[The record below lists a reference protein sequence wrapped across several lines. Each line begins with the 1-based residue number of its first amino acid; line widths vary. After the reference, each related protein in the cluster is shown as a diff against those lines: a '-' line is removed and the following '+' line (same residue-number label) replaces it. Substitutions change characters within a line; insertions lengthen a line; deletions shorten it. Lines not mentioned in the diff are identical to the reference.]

1 LKDRVEDRAVY
12 VMRVRKKRTV
22 GFQIDD
28 SEHELRSKVSRGP
41 LWLLPP
47 PFLELASSRNLSIR
61 EFTLVDLFEGLS
73 DGIVPQP

>member
-12 VMRVRKKRTV
+12 VMRVRKNRTV

-28 SEHELRSKVSRGP
+28 SEHELRSKVSRG
-41 LWLLPP
+41 LLLLLPP